1 MVTLIQTEQTFN
13 VEDDSG
19 AEYTVTMTTDL
30 LNGYIQYDVFDD
42 DGMEIEDEN
51 IIAYLVS
58 LIEETL

>member
-1 MVTLIQTEQTFN
+1 MITLIQTEQTFN

-30 LNGYIQYDVFDD
+30 PNGYIQYDVIDD
-42 DGMEIEDEN
+42 DGMEVEDEN
-51 IIAYLVS
+51 VIAYLVS